1 MNSKEIFRNTNDW
14 NDFISNLETL
24 NKKEK
29 GDAFELLSKLYFK
42 LSPKY
47 NFYDEV
53 WMLADVPISVLEEFG
68 LPGHDLGIDLIAK
81 SGTEYHA
88 IQCKYHSDKNQ
99 SVTFKEVFTL
109 IKLQYRERENKFLSF
124 YSE

>member
-53 WMLADVPISVLEEFG
+53 WMLADVPISVLEELG

-88 IQCKYHSDKNQ
+88 IQCKYHSVKNQ